1 MPDGMTRPMLPAVE
15 KFIEDMRKVF
25 ADGIP
30 EPERWEICRE
40 LLTELIADPDVKEH
54 AKDWPVTGF
63 NPKTDRVQNLLF
75 YEDPDYGFVI
85 NALIKNPGGSAMVH
99 DHGSAWTIYGVLSG
113 EERIVHFDAEEQS
126 DGKIKTSE
134 SHSEYCG
141 PGQVDVVKPWL
152 IHSEYAGDEKSIAVI
167 VRSKRSGTFEQYRYL
182 EDGSRV
188 MIKGPEQVP
197 YSLA

>member
-15 KFIEDMRKVF
+15 KFIEEMRKVF
-25 ADGIP
+25 EDGVP
-30 EPERWEICRE
+30 EPDRWEICRE
-40 LLTELIADPDVKEH
+40 HLKDLIADPDVMEH

-63 NPKTDRVQNLLF
+63 NPETNRVQNLLF

-113 EERIVHFDAEEQS
+113 EERIVHFDADEKP
-126 DGKIKTSE
+126 DGRFETKE
-134 SHSEYCG
+134 SHSEFCG
-141 PGQVDVVKPWL
+141 PGEVDVVKPWL

-167 VRSKRSGTFEQYRYL
+167 VRSKRSGTFKQYRYL

-188 MIKGPEQVP
+188 VIKGPEQVP
-197 YSLA
+197 YALA